1 MKHSR
6 KESKPKGFSK
16 GRNNDVKERTGP
28 IMIEDIMSEG
38 PSFNKSD
45 TTIREMVMRTDPT
58 NDSSPIIKRKFK
70 PLDNPAQ
77 LLTLLQGIHLI
88 KEGVTGNNVTTGPLQ
103 YQYWRGCLTGT
114 ALTRFNMFAVE
125 VGTETVPNLNQV
137 ERRLV
142 TFFAPREVL
151 RAQTKYIRF
160 NMRKPKEVSTRQ
172 YVGAV
177 ATLNDTLAKLPP
189 AFDASQKIPDTDIMD
204 IMASK
209 APKNFKELMTDHGFD
224 PQTATTATFVE
235 ICERA
240 ETKEAIQKRRPSKY
254 DSDDDS
260 SVDERPRHKQKL
272 HKKPRN
278 SYSAR
283 KEFYC
288 KEHGPNSTHD
298 TKDCKVIKGRLEG
311 KSDWKKKD
319 TSEGRYSD
327 YKSKYKKKH
336 AELNLLQR
344 ETKREKARWIKQ
356 YKKIKALENN
366 SEANEGEVPKKSS
379 EPDKEPEIFQVDDSS
394 SSSSSSSSD
403 NDSDSE

>member
-1 MKHSR
+1 
-6 KESKPKGFSK
+6 
-16 GRNNDVKERTGP
+16 
-28 IMIEDIMSEG
+28 MIEDIMSEG

-189 AFDASQKIPDTDIMD
+189 AFST
-204 IMASK
+204 
-209 APKNFKELMTDHGFD
+209 
-224 PQTATTATFVE
+224 
-235 ICERA
+235 RA
-240 ETKEAIQKRRPSKY
+240 RRYRTRTSWTSWRRKL
-254 DSDDDS
+254 
-260 SVDERPRHKQKL
+260 PRTS
-272 HKKPRN
+272 RN
-278 SYSAR
+278 
-283 KEFYC
+283 
-288 KEHGPNSTHD
+288 
-298 TKDCKVIKGRLEG
+298 
-311 KSDWKKKD
+311 
-319 TSEGRYSD
+319 
-327 YKSKYKKKH
+327 
-336 AELNLLQR
+336 
-344 ETKREKARWIKQ
+344 
-356 YKKIKALENN
+356 
-366 SEANEGEVPKKSS
+366 
-379 EPDKEPEIFQVDDSS
+379 
-394 SSSSSSSSD
+394 
-403 NDSDSE
+403 

>member
-1 MKHSR
+1 MKVSI
-6 KESKPKGFSK
+6 KPSKPKGFSK
-16 GRNNDVKERTGP
+16 GKNRDMKTRTGP
-28 IMIEDIMSEG
+28 IMIEDIMAEG
-38 PSFNKSD
+38 PAFHKSD

-58 NDSSPIIKRKFK
+58 NDASPIIKRKFK

-114 ALTRFNMFAVE
+114 ALTRFNRYAIE
-125 VGTETVPNLNQV
+125 VGTETVPNLIQV

-160 NMRKPKEVSTRQ
+160 NMRKPKEASTRQ

-177 ATLNDTLAKLPP
+177 ATLNDTLTKLPP
-189 AFDASQKIPDTDIMD
+189 AFNEAQKLPDHDIMD

-224 PQTATTATFVE
+224 PQTATTEEFVE

-240 ETKEAIQKRRPSKY
+240 ETKEAIQKNRSSRFS
-254 DSDDDS
+254 SDDDS
-260 SVDERPRHKQKL
+260 SVDERRPT
-272 HKKPRN
+272 KKKKRTKSN
-278 SYSAR
+278 YSSER

-298 TKDCKVIKGRLEG
+298 SADCKVLKARK
-311 KSDWKKKD
+311 KSNWKDED
-319 TSEGRYSD
+319 TS
-327 YKSKYKKKH
+327 KPKYKDYRAKFKKQH
-336 AELNLLQR
+336 AELNLLQK
-344 ETKREKARWIKQ
+344 ETKKEKAKWTRAF
-356 YKKIKALENN
+356 KKLKSERHSEENA
-366 SEANEGEVPKKSS
+366 SEGEVSKRS
-379 EPDKEPEIFQVDDSS
+379 ESVRETVRESPEVFHIDSS
-394 SSSSSSSSD
+394 SSSSSSSSS
-403 NDSDSE
+403 DSDSE